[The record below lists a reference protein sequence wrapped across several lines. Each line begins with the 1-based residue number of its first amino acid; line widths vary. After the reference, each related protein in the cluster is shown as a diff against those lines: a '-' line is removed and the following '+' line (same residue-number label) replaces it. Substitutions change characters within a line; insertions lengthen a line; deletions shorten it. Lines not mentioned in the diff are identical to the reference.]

1 MNAALIELERK
12 QRLERQ
18 FLFSLLLDNALSDL
32 RDEAREITED
42 ERQKRSV
49 ELKNERDVL
58 DLDEKGSVVL
68 FHFIE

>member
-32 RDEAREITED
+32 RAEAREITED

-58 DLDEKGSVVL
+58 DLDEKGSVML